1 MTINLT
7 CYKSL
12 CFNKRFRWLFPFTLY
27 TDTTQVTPVNLTGYT
42 VTFVVMVDGVDI
54 FTKVGTVAT
63 PASGFVQ
70 FIATAAEIA
79 ELPEGSV
86 DFEIRF
92 NLAGMDPEP
101 SLKVDGKIAVIA

>member
-27 TDTTQVTPVNLTGYT
+27 TDTTAVTPTDLTGYT
-42 VTFVVMVDGVDI
+42 ITFVVMVDGVDI
-54 FTKVGTVAT
+54 FTKVGTVTT

-70 FIATAAEIA
+70 FTATAAEIA
-79 ELPEGSV
+79 ALPEGSV

-92 NLAGMDPEP
+92 NLSGLDPEP